1 MIKALKRLIE
11 GPDYLTDDIEPK
23 TPIVE
28 SDKGVKIKALTKIIP
43 ASEVKQ
49 KLQNFASMLIPLVPS
64 WLLEFED
71 DSKHYLVPKSQLD
84 VLVSDEDIDDWNYLL
99 ERFNSIMGNLTKLLN
114 NIRKIDYHKI
124 VHDKLLEREIRNR
137 KIKLTEKLLEKTN
150 EKKEESSARSSVT
163 DDMKLDALMLA
174 GMSTVM
180 GSPVGPASADK
191 VAIAKKLIQ
200 KYGLKDYQAAA
211 IVGTWM
217 REGLGKGRPDDIE
230 DAYAA
235 QYGDF
240 GPPPIGST
248 RVGYGWAQWTNM
260 VPGGRLDTVANGI
273 GVTDRNWTDRDNYA
287 AFDWELRNKYP
298 ALMGALKKTQT
309 IDEAVQLF
317 VHVYEA
323 GGDIQSFVNM
333 HGQNF
338 MPDRVN
344 AAKSVFTGLTQPSNQ
359 ASGAIILPPSLMQNM
374 IYYNTGDKT
383 DDLANF
389 IVDRPT
395 IIDTSD
401 VGEPLIVI
409 PTERPIGQE
418 ILNILF
424 KDSFIK
430 IERIFERNEKE
441 QLAKAQTSIENN
453 TTSIKRS
460 PIPKSSSPT
469 SNYLKEQKEVMML
482 DSMIELSNDFIE
494 QIKKPFSDESS
505 STNDFT
511 LKMASPSVKMSE
523 SAITNIDTVSQKTQN
538 VFGRK
543 VILMTQDIYTT
554 EG

>member
-49 KLQNFASMLIPLVPS
+49 KLQNLASMLIPLVPT

-71 DSKHYLVPKSQLD
+71 DGKHYLVPKSQLE

-99 ERFNSIMGNLTKLLN
+99 ERFNSIIGNLTKLLN

-163 DDMKLDALMLA
+163 DDMQLNALMLA

-191 VAIAKKLIQ
+191 VAIAKQLIQ

-230 DAYAA
+230 DAYSD
-235 QYGDF
+235 QFGDF
-240 GPPPIGST
+240 GPPPIGSS

-260 VPGGRLDTVANGI
+260 APGGRLDQVAAAIN
-273 GVTDRNWTDRDNYA
+273 VTNKNWTDRDNYA
-287 AFDWELRNKYP
+287 AFDWELRNKFP
-298 ALMGALKKTQT
+298 SLMSNLKKTQT

-317 VHVYEA
+317 VHIYEA
-323 GGDIQSFVNM
+323 GGNIQNFVNM
-333 HGQNF
+333 HGQGF
-338 MPDRVN
+338 MPDRVD

-359 ASGAIILPPSLMQNM
+359 ASGAIILPPTLMQNM

-395 IIDTSD
+395 IINTGN

-430 IERIFERNEKE
+430 IERIFERRKKE

-460 PIPKSSSPT
+460 HIPKSFSST
-469 SNYLKEQKEVMML
+469 SNYLKQQKETMML
-482 DSMIELSNDFIE
+482 DSMIELSQDFID
-494 QIKKPFSDESS
+494 QIKKPRNDESS
-505 STNDFT
+505 STNDLT